1 MTTRFSFDIVLLDN
15 FFLKKGESM
24 MFAYK
29 KKTIISQFFFPIN
42 ISNVILDFPV
52 EIFLLNISNIFIF
65 NNYLNFRNN
74 G

>member
-1 MTTRFSFDIVLLDN
+1 
-15 FFLKKGESM
+15 M
-24 MFAYK
+24 MFVYK